1 LSKLDD
7 LSEYDRGRPMTPT
20 GMNLLGFVKHL
31 AGLEYGYLVESFGY
45 PVPDSR
51 SWVEDGSIWHCASM
65 WAKPDESS

>member
-1 LSKLDD
+1 
-7 LSEYDRGRPMTPT
+7 MTPT